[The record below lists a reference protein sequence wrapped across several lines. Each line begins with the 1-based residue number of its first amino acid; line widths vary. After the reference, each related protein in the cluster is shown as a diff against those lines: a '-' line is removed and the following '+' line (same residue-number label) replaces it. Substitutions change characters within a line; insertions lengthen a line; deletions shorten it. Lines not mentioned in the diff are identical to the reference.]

1 MDTVRTVTDTLQ
13 DLTREPLNS
22 HQRDRTW
29 GGGGGGGGG
38 EGVCEDE
45 TTSTNVRLNNETHG
59 ASPSCWRINT
69 LVCYFYGTRN

>member
-29 GGGGGGGGG
+29 GGGGGG
-38 EGVCEDE
+38 EDE
-45 TTSTNVRLNNETHG
+45 TTSTNVRLNNEMHG